1 MLFSL
6 DKCRVEIIRINT
18 PIDKWYKAQA
28 IKPKAVLNASLYH
41 FDTRQPIGTI
51 IEGGRMV
58 KDSGNGHG
66 IGVLPGVPFAFGGPW
81 SAPWHEYLTS
91 FGGWIDG
98 GIVVNPSFTDPV
110 VTGKHVRI
118 GIGWRKDALT
128 VKTSETAVT
137 LYQWLLEARAEG
149 FVQFVNLD
157 GGGSRH
163 LIVDGKTV
171 LSSTRTP
178 YNIIAIYG
186 SGATVPTAPKGG
198 NTVKAKCIVKTQVYL
213 ENGKVE
219 SGRRID
225 PGDVCDITLEVNSNL
240 VVPISYP
247 SGSTTRKAWI
257 KDLANFQLA

>member
-1 MLFSL
+1 MLFSFEN
-6 DKCRVEIIRINT
+6 CRVEIVRPGMT
-18 PIDKWYKAQA
+18 VDRWYKAQA
-28 IKPKAVLNASLYH
+28 VKPRVVLNASLYH
-41 FDTRQPIGTI
+41 FDTRAPIGTI

-171 LSSTRTP
+171 LSSARVP
-178 YNIIAIYG
+178 YNIIAIYD
-186 SGATVPTAPKGG
+186 SGVTVPPTKEEK
-198 NTVKAKCIVKTQVYL
+198 TMKVKCKVRTQVYT
-213 ENGKVE
+213 EAGKVE
-219 SGRRID
+219 ANRRID
-225 PGDVCDITLEVNSNL
+225 VGDVCELGTEVNGAL

-247 SGSTTRKAWI
+247 SGQAMRSAWV